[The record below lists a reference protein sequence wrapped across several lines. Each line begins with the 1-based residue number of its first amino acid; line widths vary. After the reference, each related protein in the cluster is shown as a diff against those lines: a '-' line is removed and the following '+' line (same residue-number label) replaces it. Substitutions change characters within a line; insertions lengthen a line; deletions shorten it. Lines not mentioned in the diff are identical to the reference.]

1 MRSLLLVGSLLA
13 SSLVAVAQDGIV
25 RNMLIRGTNTTAAN
39 IGTVTVPT
47 LTGPRTFTFPD
58 LTGMVGVVPPGS
70 TGFVE
75 YGLSL
80 PQDVLVAN
88 GTARLFD
95 VRYNGSP
102 TGAAQG
108 ARIHSSSAGAA
119 AGTSANGL
127 QIFAIAAGGGVSTS
141 TALSLSATGGVFNNA
156 LVVDAG
162 DVRVI
167 GGATFLQ
174 ATTLGSA
181 ATDAIIVNGEIRG
194 ASPLSFE
201 GATDDNVRTTFA
213 ITDPTVSRTITFP
226 NASGTVALVPATVLD
241 YVAYGTTAPLNTA
254 VADGATYLFDVAYNG
269 AASGDAIGARIVSTA
284 AGGLGDRKALG
295 LRVDAIASG
304 ISAMGTSDALGIDVT
319 AQGQAN
325 NTALSARAEQAGANT
340 NSAVNVRASGAT
352 GYNTGIDLVVTGAS
366 GLANIGLQLY
376 VSGSTGDNYA
386 LFVSEGTLAVSPS
399 SIPDA
404 ADMTSRELVAYNTGS
419 NILERVTI
427 AEAIGGTPVLY
438 GVAAPQST
446 LGNGA
451 QHLFNLEY
459 SSTISVPAVGARIA
473 SVTNIGTAPDAN
485 ATGLT
490 VVATTNGTG
499 TATALSVGASGGSE
513 NIAVDVTE
521 GNFNTS
527 VSSVINAGGVVN
539 TNGRLNVN
547 NIEVHT
553 PPLPVNADASLG
565 DIVLP
570 AFTTRYVKINVTNTI
585 ATTRN
590 VTFPAGVDGQRLTT
604 RISVVNVVGGA
615 TVTFANTRV
624 TDAGAA
630 GTATDAQSGQVFL
643 NEWIYDTEFA
653 PAVWVLLSSVR
664 ID

>member
-1 MRSLLLVGSLLA
+1 MRSLVLAGSILA
-13 SSLVAVAQDGIV
+13 SSLVVVAQDGIV

-39 IGTVTVPT
+39 VGTLTVPT
-47 LTGPRTFTFPD
+47 LTAPRTFTFPD

-127 QIFAIAAGGGVSTS
+127 QIFSIAAGGGVSTS

-162 DVRVI
+162 DVRVN

-201 GATDDNVRTTFA
+201 GATNDDVRTTFA
-213 ITDPTVSRTITFP
+213 ITDPTASRTITFP
-226 NASGTVALVPATVLD
+226 NATGTVALVPA
-241 YVAYGTTAPLNTA
+241 
-254 VADGATYLFDVAYNG
+254 GATDLMHYGVAATQNTETNGARHLFDVAYTG
-269 AASGDAIGARIVSTA
+269 AATATVGARIASV
-284 AGGLGDRKALG
+284 AGGVNQPA
-295 LRVDAIASG
+295 
-304 ISAMGTSDALGIDVT
+304 
-319 AQGQAN
+319 
-325 NTALSARAEQAGANT
+325 TALTLS
-340 NSAVNVRASGAT
+340 AT
-352 GYNTGIDLVVTGAS
+352 GTGTGAS
-366 GLANIGLQLY
+366 TALD
-376 VSGSTGDNYA
+376 VTG
-386 LFVSEGTLAVSPS
+386 GTIRAAAA

-404 ADMTSRELVAYNTGS
+404 TDMTSRELVAYNTGT
-419 NILERVTI
+419 NILERVTV
-427 AEAIGGTPVLY
+427 AEAFGGTPVLY

-499 TATALSVGASGGSE
+499 TATALSVGASGGAT
-513 NIAVDVTE
+513 NIAIDVTA
-521 GNFNTS
+521 GNVNTS
-527 VSSVINAGGVVN
+527 TSSVINAGG
-539 TNGRLNVN
+539 RLNVN
-547 NIEVHT
+547 NVEVHT
-553 PPLPVNADASLG
+553 PAVVAANATAADV
-565 DIVLP
+565 VLA
-570 AFTTRYVKINVTNTI
+570 AFAARYIKLDVQNTTGGTP
-585 ATTRN
+585 RN
-590 VTFPAGVDGQRLTT
+590 VTFAAGVDGQRLTVKM
-604 RISVVNVVGGA
+604 RVGTIAGGG
-615 TVTFANTRV
+615 TVTLLNTRV
-624 TDAGAA
+624 TQAGNDATVTPGM
-630 GTATDAQSGQVFL
+630 SGQDYL
-643 NEWIYDTEFA
+643 QEWLYDADTSE
-653 PAVWVLLSSVR
+653 WVLISSTR
-664 ID
+664 IL

>member
-25 RNMLIRGTNTTAAN
+25 RNILIRGTNTTAAN

-47 LTGPRTFTFPD
+47 LTAPRTFTFPD

-127 QIFAIAAGGGVSTS
+127 QIFSIAAGGGVSTS

-226 NASGTVALVPATVLD
+226 NATGTVALVPAGVTDLMH
-241 YVAYGTTAPLNTA
+241 YGVAATQNAETN
-254 VADGATYLFDVAYNG
+254 GARHLFDVAYTG
-269 AASGDAIGARIVSTA
+269 AATATVGARIASV
-284 AGGLGDRKALG
+284 AGGVNQPA
-295 LRVDAIASG
+295 
-304 ISAMGTSDALGIDVT
+304 
-319 AQGQAN
+319 
-325 NTALSARAEQAGANT
+325 TALTLS
-340 NSAVNVRASGAT
+340 AT
-352 GYNTGIDLVVTGAS
+352 GTGTGAS
-366 GLANIGLQLY
+366 TALD
-376 VSGSTGDNYA
+376 VTG
-386 LFVSEGTLAVSPS
+386 GTIRAAAA

-419 NILERVTI
+419 NIFERVTV

-473 SVTNIGTAPDAN
+473 SVTTVGSAPNAN

-490 VVATTNGTG
+490 VVATSNGTG

-513 NIAVDVTE
+513 NIAVDVTT
-521 GNFNTS
+521 GNVNTS

-553 PPLPVNADASLG
+553 PPTLPVDADASAG
-565 DIVLP
+565 NIVLP
-570 AFTTRYVKINVTNTI
+570 AFTTRYVKINVTNTTP
-585 ATTRN
+585 ATPRT

-604 RISVVNVVGGA
+604 RTNVVNVAAGS
-615 TVTFANTRV
+615 TVTFVNTRV
-624 TDAGAA
+624 TDAGLE
-630 GTATDAQSGQVFL
+630 GTATDAQSGMIFVS
-643 NEWIYDTEFA
+643 EWIYDTEFA
-653 PAVWVLLSSVR
+653 PAVWVLLSSIR
-664 ID
+664 IN